1 MTTARTA
8 TRGPAR
14 RAELLDQLVEVFLA
28 EGFATFTLDEL
39 ARRLHCS
46 KSTLYAVAG
55 SKEQLVVAA
64 VRRFFARA
72 TVAVEER
79 AAAPAD
85 AGGRIEAYLLAVSEQ
100 LRPAS
105 ATFFADLAAFPPA
118 AEVYAANTR
127 TAARRVQQLVSA
139 GVGAGELR
147 PAHASFVGAAVTE
160 VMAAIHAG
168 RIAAATDLDDA
179 AAYAELAALV
189 VAGLHRSR
197 P

>member
-1 MTTARTA
+1 MTTARLA

-14 RAELLDQLVEVFLA
+14 REALLDELVDVFLT

-72 TVAVEER
+72 TLAVESR
-79 AAAPAD
+79 AAEPTD
-85 AGGRIEAYLLAVSEQ
+85 AGERLHAYLLAVSDQ
-100 LRPAS
+100 LRPAGP
-105 ATFFADLAAFPPA
+105 AFFADLAAFPPA
-118 AEVYAANTR
+118 AEVYARNTR
-127 TAARRVQQLVSA
+127 TAARRVQQLVSDGVDA
-139 GVGAGELR
+139 GTVR
-147 PAHASFVGAAVTE
+147 PVHASFVGAAVAQ
-160 VMAAIHAG
+160 VMAAIHSG
-168 RIAAATDLDDA
+168 EITAATGLDDA
-179 AAYAELAALV
+179 AAYAELADLV
-189 VAGLHRSR
+189 VAGLRR

>member
-1 MTTARTA
+1 MTSARTA

-14 RAELLDQLVEVFLA
+14 REAVLDDLVTLFLA
-28 EGFATFTLDEL
+28 EGFATVTLDEL

-72 TVAVEER
+72 TEAVEAR
-79 AAAPAD
+79 AAQPAA
-85 AGGRIEAYLLAVSEQ
+85 AGARIEAYLLAVSEQ

-105 ATFFADLAAFPPA
+105 AALFADLAAFAPA
-118 AEVYAANTR
+118 GEVYARNTR
-127 TAARRVQQLVSA
+127 TAARRVQQLVDEGVAA
-139 GVGAGELR
+139 GTLR
-147 PAHASFVGAAVTE
+147 PVHASFVGAAVTE

-189 VAGLHRSR
+189 VGGLHR

>member
-1 MTTARTA
+1 MTTARAA

-14 RAELLDQLVEVFLA
+14 REAVLDELVALILA
-28 EGFATFTLDEL
+28 EGFAAFTLDEL
-39 ARRLHCS
+39 ARRLRCS

-72 TVAVEER
+72 TVAVESR
-79 AAAPAD
+79 AAEPAD
-85 AGGRIEAYLLAVSEQ
+85 AAGAIEAYLLAVSEQ

-105 ATFFADLAAFPPA
+105 TEFFADLAAFPPA
-118 AEVYAANTR
+118 AEVYARNTR
-127 TAARRVQQLVSA
+127 TAARRVQQLVSDGMAA
-139 GVGAGELR
+139 GTLR

-160 VMAAIHAG
+160 VMSAIHAG
-168 RIAAATDLDDA
+168 RIAATTDLDDA

-189 VAGLHRSR
+189 VAGLHR